1 MILAD
6 KIMEERKRNGWSQEE
21 LADRMGVSRQAVS
34 KWESAGSVPDL
45 QRIIQM
51 AELFGVT
58 TDYLLKDEIGR
69 EDASV
74 PESGIGSQDDGVPLR
89 KVSMEE
95 ASAFLEQKKKDAPI
109 LANATMLCILSP
121 ALLILLAGISDS
133 QVLPITEDLAAGF
146 GVIVLLIMVAAAV
159 FLFITCGI
167 RESTMEYLEKEAF
180 ETEYGVSGMAKERR
194 KEYEPVYT
202 RGIATGVVLCILAVV
217 PLLTAGFLNA
227 PDYVEC
233 AMVSLLLLLV
243 AAGVNL
249 MVRAGIRKGSYDT
262 LLQEGEFSLQEK
274 KIKKKMD
281 AFAGTYWCLAT
292 AVYLGWSFY
301 SMRWDITWVVWP
313 VAGVLFAAASG
324 IVKML
329 LGA

>member
-69 EDASV
+69 EDAMV
-74 PESGIGSQDDGVPLR
+74 PESGTGSQDGGTPLR
-89 KVSMEE
+89 KVTMEE

-121 ALLILLAGISDS
+121 ALLILLAGIADS
-133 QVLPITEDLAAGF
+133 QVLPITEDFAAGF
-146 GVIVLLIMVAAAV
+146 GVIVLLMMVAAAV

-194 KEYEPVYT
+194 KEFEPVYT
-202 RGIATGVVLCILAVV
+202 GEIAAGVVLCILAVV
-217 PLLTAGFLNA
+217 PVLAAGFLDA
-227 PDYVEC
+227 PDYVAC
-233 AMVSLLLLLV
+233 AMVSLLLLLIAV
-243 AAGVNL
+243 GVNL

-281 AFAGTYWCLAT
+281 AFSGAYWCIVTAIYLA
-292 AVYLGWSFY
+292 WSFH
-301 SMRWDITWVVWP
+301 SMRWDTTWVVWP